1 MGLCIIAL
9 DSNVRNQKINQ
20 FLKDYNIPLSAT
32 HKKADED
39 LVDHLYTWCEDADQD
54 YAATIQKKWTK
65 DTVKRLNITHIDKYC
80 STLRETLVTR
90 AMDTLENIDN
100 HEMFDFNVSYSYFH
114 FMRMQIAKY
123 FNITWTDLDSLN
135 SQVSWPHEYTTSSM
149 GRAIINFFMHSDCD
163 GKFDMIDVR
172 LLNQAA
178 QKLNVKQQ
186 VLKGSDPYKDE
197 ELEFLDF
204 LQKSSKNNAYW
215 KFC

>member
-32 HKKADED
+32 RKKNDED
-39 LVDHLYTWCEDADQD
+39 LVDHLYSWCEDADQD
-54 YAATIQKKWTK
+54 YATIVQQKWAK
-65 DTVKRLNITHIDKYC
+65 DTVKRVNITHIDKYC

-90 AMDTLENIDN
+90 AMDALENIDDS
-100 HEMFDFNVSYSYFH
+100 ELFDFNISYGYFH

-123 FNITWTDLDSLN
+123 FNIKWTDIDGLN
-135 SQVSWPHEYTTSSM
+135 SQVSWPHEYTTSRT
-149 GRAIINFFMHSDCD
+149 GNAIINFFMHSDCD
-163 GKFDMIDVR
+163 GKFDMLDVR
-172 LLNQAA
+172 LLNSAA

-186 VLKGSDPYKDE
+186 VSKGSDPYKDE
-197 ELEFLDF
+197 ELKFLDF
-204 LQKSSKNNAYW
+204 LQKSSMHNAYW

>member
-9 DSNVRNQKINQ
+9 DANQRNQKINQ

-32 HKKADED
+32 RTKADED

-54 YAATIQKKWTK
+54 YATTVQKKWAK
-65 DTVKRLNITHIDKYC
+65 ENIKRLNITHIDKYC

-90 AMDTLENIDN
+90 AIDTLENIDSD
-100 HEMFDFNVSYSYFH
+100 ELFDFNISYGYFH

-123 FNITWTDLDSLN
+123 FKITWTDIDWLN
-135 SQVSWPHEYTTSSM
+135 SKVEWPKEYNNSRT
-149 GRAIINFFMHSDCD
+149 GHAIINFFMHSDCD
-163 GKFDMIDVR
+163 GKFDMNSVR

-178 QKLNVKQQ
+178 QKLNVKKQ
-186 VLKGSDPYKDE
+186 VIKNNDTYKE
-197 ELEFLDF
+197 TELEFLDF

>member
-9 DSNVRNQKINQ
+9 DANQRNQKINQ

-32 HKKADED
+32 RTKADED

-54 YAATIQKKWTK
+54 YATTVQKKWAK
-65 DTVKRLNITHIDKYC
+65 ENIKRLNITHIDKYC

-90 AMDTLENIDN
+90 AIDALENIDSD
-100 HEMFDFNVSYSYFH
+100 ELFDFNISYSYFH

-123 FNITWTDLDSLN
+123 FKITWTDIDWLN
-135 SQVSWPHEYTTSSM
+135 SKVEWPKEYNNSRM
-149 GRAIINFFMHSDCD
+149 GRAIIDFFMHSDCD
-163 GKFDMIDVR
+163 GKFDMNGVR

-178 QKLNVKQQ
+178 QKLNVKKQ
-186 VLKGSDPYKDE
+186 VIKNNDTYKE
-197 ELEFLDF
+197 TELEFLDF
-204 LQKSSKNNAYW
+204 LQKSSENNAYW

>member
-9 DSNVRNQKINQ
+9 DANQRNQKINQ

-32 HKKADED
+32 RTKADED

-54 YAATIQKKWTK
+54 YATTVQKKWAK
-65 DTVKRLNITHIDKYC
+65 ENIKRLNITHIDKYC

-90 AMDTLENIDN
+90 AIDALENIDSD
-100 HEMFDFNVSYSYFH
+100 ELFDFNISYGYFH

-123 FNITWTDLDSLN
+123 FKITWTDIDWLN
-135 SQVSWPHEYTTSSM
+135 SKVEWPKEYNNSRT
-149 GRAIINFFMHSDCD
+149 GHAIINFFMHSDCD
-163 GKFDMIDVR
+163 GKFDMNSVR

-178 QKLNVKQQ
+178 QKLNVKKQ
-186 VLKGSDPYKDE
+186 VIKNNDTYKE
-197 ELEFLDF
+197 TELEFLDF
-204 LQKSSKNNAYW
+204 LQKSSENNAYW

>member
-32 HKKADED
+32 HKDSDED
-39 LVDHLYTWCEDADQD
+39 LVDHLYSWCEDADQD
-54 YAATIQKKWTK
+54 YATTIQKKWAK
-65 DTVKRLNITHIDKYC
+65 DTIKYLNITHIDKYC

-90 AMDTLENIDN
+90 AMNTIENIDDN
-100 HEMFDFNVSYSYFH
+100 EMLDFNISYSYFH

-123 FNITWTDLDSLN
+123 FNITWTDLDGLN
-135 SQVSWPHEYTTSSM
+135 SQVSWPHKYTTSRM

-172 LLNQAA
+172 LLNQTA

-186 VLKGSDPYKDE
+186 VLKGGDPYKDE

-204 LQKSSKNNAYW
+204 LQKSSENNAYW

>member
-9 DSNVRNQKINQ
+9 DANQRNQKINQ

-54 YAATIQKKWTK
+54 YATTVQKKWAK
-65 DTVKRLNITHIDKYC
+65 ENIKRLNITHIDKYC

-90 AMDTLENIDN
+90 AIDTLENIDDS
-100 HEMFDFNVSYSYFH
+100 ELFDFNISYGYFH

-123 FNITWTDLDSLN
+123 FNITWTDLDGLN
-135 SQVSWPHEYTTSSM
+135 SKVEWPKEYNNSRI

-163 GKFDMIDVR
+163 GKFDMNSVR

-178 QKLNVKQQ
+178 QKLNVKKQ
-186 VLKGSDPYKDE
+186 VIKNNDTYKE
-197 ELEFLDF
+197 TELEFLDF
-204 LQKSSKNNAYW
+204 LQESSENNAYW